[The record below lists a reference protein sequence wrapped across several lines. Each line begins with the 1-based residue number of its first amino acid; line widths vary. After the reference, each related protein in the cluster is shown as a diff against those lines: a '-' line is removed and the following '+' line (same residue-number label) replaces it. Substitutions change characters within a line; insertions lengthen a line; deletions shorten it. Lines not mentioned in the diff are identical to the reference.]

1 MKKMFTFIIFV
12 ILTTTSAIAF
22 ANLPTNTKAT
32 RENLLEDA
40 VIDLLRPQIGKV
52 IENNYGT
59 TFEIGTFCERII
71 DIKKLHHPGSW
82 LFQTKLEFT
91 TFTGAHNSLDVFT
104 VTLKKDWDS
113 NDWIIKEYKVRKF
126 DPEKNNQCRSPA

>member
-52 IENNYGT
+52 IENHYGT

-71 DIKKLHHPGSW
+71 DIKKLDHPGSW

-91 TFTGAHNSLDVFT
+91 TFTGAHNPLDVFT

-126 DPEKNNQCRSPA
+126 DPEKNNKCRSPA

>member
-52 IENNYGT
+52 IENHYGT

-71 DIKKLHHPGSW
+71 NIKSWTIQGLGFFKLSW
-82 LFQTKLEFT
+82 NLQHLQE
-91 TFTGAHNSLDVFT
+91 LI
-104 VTLKKDWDS
+104 TL
-113 NDWIIKEYKVRKF
+113 
-126 DPEKNNQCRSPA
+126 